1 LFFFLLKKKK
11 PLKCIVEEKMATGAF
26 TTRSAIWLAIGCFIA
41 IVTSG
46 WAKTYDRCELAHD
59 LQYKYKFPADQI
71 SQCMFYVTMVD

>member
-1 LFFFLLKKKK
+1 
-11 PLKCIVEEKMATGAF
+11 MATGAF